1 MFNVVC
7 NYMVNPHF
15 SGDELRKILALYC
28 SKYSTTRQIVYH
40 ILCCSE
46 LSFLTFTI

>member
-1 MFNVVC
+1 
-7 NYMVNPHF
+7 MVIPQF

-28 SKYSTTRQIVYH
+28 SKYSITRQLVYH
-40 ILCCSE
+40 ILCCPE